1 MYRVRPLILVD
12 KNFSYD
18 KIKIYFIKVKTMI
31 YYFSATGNSK
41 HAAEV
46 IAEKTGD
53 TAVDIVSALR
63 DGIPENKSDKTGFVF
78 PVYFW
83 GLPEIVKR
91 FASLPEVKKSLGKY
105 VYCVI
110 TCGASTGTAD
120 KMLEKA
126 LGRKTDYSF
135 SLKMPDNYVV
145 MYDPCEKE
153 KAKKYLRHAD
163 KELEIICK
171 DIADSVCKKSGA
183 SGGEL
188 NSFFVSKLYN
198 PFRKTKKFF
207 ADDKCTSCGLC
218 EKICPEGAIVIE
230 NGRPKWIK
238 KKCQHCTACINRC
251 PAKAIQYGKKTADR
265 GRYSYYDVRSADDE

>member
-1 MYRVRPLILVD
+1 
-12 KNFSYD
+12 
-18 KIKIYFIKVKTMI
+18 MI

-46 IAEKTGD
+46 IAQKTGD
-53 TAVDIVSALR
+53 KAVDIVDALKN
-63 DGIPENKSDKTGFVF
+63 GIPENKSDKSGFVF

-91 FASLPEVKKSLGKY
+91 FACEIRNSLGSY

-126 LGRKTDYSF
+126 LGRKLDYSF

-153 KAKKYLRHAD
+153 KAKRYLRHAD
-163 KELEIICK
+163 KELETVCNEIGR
-171 DIADSVCKKSGA
+171 SVSKKGGSQGGA
-183 SGGEL
+183 I
-188 NSFFVSKLYN
+188 NSIFVSKLYD

-207 ADDKCTSCGLC
+207 ADEKCTSCGFC
-218 EKICPEGAIVIE
+218 AKICPEGAIVIE
-230 NGRPKWIK
+230 NGKPKWIK

-251 PAKAIQYGKKTADR
+251 PAKSIQYGKKTAER
-265 GRYSYYDVRSADDE
+265 GRYSYYEIKGDKI

>member
-1 MYRVRPLILVD
+1 MV
-12 KNFSYD
+12 
-18 KIKIYFIKVKTMI
+18 IYMI

-53 TAVDIVSALR
+53 TAVDIVSAIKN
-63 DGIPENKSDKTGFVF
+63 GIPENKTDKTGFVF

-91 FASLPEVKKSLGKY
+91 FASMPEVKNSLGDY

-110 TCGASTGTAD
+110 TCGANTGTAD
-120 KMLEKA
+120 KMLEKT
-126 LGRKTDYSF
+126 LGRKMNYSF

-153 KAKKYLRHAD
+153 KAKRYLRHAD
-163 KELEIICK
+163 KELETICTE
-171 DIADSVCKKSGA
+171 IADKENKKSGA
-183 SGGEL
+183 SGGEI
-188 NSFFVSKLYN
+188 NSFIVSKLYN
-198 PFRKTKKFF
+198 PFRNTKKFF
-207 ADDKCTSCGLC
+207 ADDKCISCGLC
-218 EKICPEGAIVIE
+218 EKLCPEDAIVIR
-230 NGRPKWIK
+230 NGKPEWTK

-251 PAKAIQYGKKTADR
+251 PAKAIQFGKKTSER
-265 GRYSYYDVRSADDE
+265 GRYNYYDVKGDKS